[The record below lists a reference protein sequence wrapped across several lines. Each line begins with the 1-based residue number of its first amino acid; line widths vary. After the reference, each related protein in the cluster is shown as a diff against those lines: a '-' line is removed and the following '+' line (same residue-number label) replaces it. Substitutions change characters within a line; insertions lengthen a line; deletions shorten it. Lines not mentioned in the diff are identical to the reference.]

1 MIECKLADG
10 LLVVSPSGKLDSG
23 NTQAFE
29 ESLLAQM
36 DAPVRGV
43 LFDFSQLDYIS
54 SAGLRVILRT
64 LKQFQTQGLRFMLA
78 GLNPL
83 VREIFEIA
91 GFLAFFEVY
100 DTVGEALKSGV

>member
-1 MIECKLADG
+1 MMEFKLADG

-23 NTQAFE
+23 NSQAFE
-29 ESLLAQM
+29 EALQAQM
-36 DAPVRGV
+36 VATIRGV
-43 LFDFSQLDYIS
+43 VFDFSQLDYIS

-78 GLNPL
+78 GLNTT

-91 GFLAFFEVY
+91 GFLGYFEVFG
-100 DTVGEALKSGV
+100 TVGEALKSGA